1 MMRIGLAGQACAKA
15 RGASAA
21 ATEATSS
28 RRVIM
33 QAPRVILCRERTT
46 PWRAPGKRLRRLLVL
61 LRRML
66 AGDLEEVLQDLV
78 AVLGGDAL
86 GVELHAMDG
95 QRLVAQAHDDVA
107 GLGGDFEILWET
119 GTVDDPRMLAR
130 GLEGGRDVLEHALAF
145 VLPARSPTM
154 HGFRL

>member
-61 LRRML
+61 RRRML

-107 GLGGDFEILWET
+107 GLGGDLKLARKARA
-119 GTVDDPRMLAR
+119 VDDQRMITSR
-130 GLEGGRDVLEHALAF
+130 LEG
-145 VLPARSPTM
+145 
-154 HGFRL
+154 